1 MTQAAVSV
9 GSEKQIGNQ
18 YRSGFRQP
26 RTVAIYDEI
35 GDAAAR
41 VMAVPGWNE
50 VRVFNF
56 RELGDLF
63 RISLRYRVDLILVC
77 IDDSL
82 EAASALV
89 RTLDRHMA
97 LAIIPT
103 IIYQPHPTREQI
115 KRGLRSCADDYLWG
129 EWDGE
134 LFGLRVRMI
143 AERANRDMAVNPT
156 SQLPGPTLIE
166 QEINTRLQES
176 NRFAVC
182 YLDIDDFKAYNDY
195 RGYFYGDRIIRLVAH
210 IVRDIVADL
219 APESFVGHIG
229 GDDFLFLLHPDHVD
243 IVCSNIIK
251 TFDRIVPWRYQ
262 DDDRERGQIVSRNR
276 QGEKR
281 IYGLMTISIA
291 VLIVDES
298 FNHMGEMSHM
308 LADLKSYTKSLSGS
322 NYTIERRT
330 KY

>member
-1 MTQAAVSV
+1 MTQAAVSARTEQHP
-9 GSEKQIGNQ
+9 GGPH
-18 YRSGFRQP
+18 RSGFRQP

-41 VMAVPGWNE
+41 VMGVPGWNE
-50 VRVFNF
+50 VRVFSF
-56 RELGDLF
+56 SELADLF
-63 RISLRYRVDLILVC
+63 RISLRYRVDLILIC
-77 IDDSL
+77 IDNSL
-82 EAASALV
+82 EAATALV

-103 IIYQPHPTREQI
+103 VIYQPHPSREQI
-115 KRGLRSCADDYLWG
+115 VRGLQSCADDYIWG

-166 QEINTRLQES
+166 QEINARLKE
-176 NRFAVC
+176 NTRFAVC

-195 RGYFYGDRIIRLVAH
+195 RGYFYGDRVIRLVAH
-210 IVRDIVADL
+210 ITRDIVADL

-229 GDDFLFLLHPDHVD
+229 GDDFIFLLHPDHVD
-243 IVCSNIIK
+243 TVCSNIIK
-251 TFDRIVPWRYQ
+251 TFDRIVPWRYEE
-262 DDDRERGQIVSRNR
+262 DDRERGQIVTRNR
-276 QGEKR
+276 QGERKTF
-281 IYGLMTISIA
+281 GLMTISIA
-291 VLIVDES
+291 VLIADSS
-298 FNHMGEMSHM
+298 FKHMGEMSHM

>member
-1 MTQAAVSV
+1 LTQAAVNARTDQ
-9 GSEKQIGNQ
+9 QIIGQGNV
-18 YRSGFRQP
+18 GFRQP
-26 RTVAIYDEI
+26 RTVAIYDEL

-41 VMAVPGWNE
+41 VLAVPGWEE
-50 VRVFNF
+50 VRVFSF

-63 RISLRYRVDLILVC
+63 RISLRHRVDLILMC

-82 EAASALV
+82 EAASALARMV
-89 RTLDRHMA
+89 DRHMS
-97 LAIIPT
+97 LAIIPAV
-103 IIYQPHPTREQI
+103 IYQANPTREQI
-115 KRGLRSCADDYLWG
+115 KRGLQSCADDYLWG

-143 AERANRDMAVNPT
+143 AERSNRDMAVNPT

-166 QEINTRLQES
+166 QEINARLQEQQ
-176 NRFAVC
+176 RFAVC

-195 RGYFYGDRIIRLVAH
+195 RGYFYGDRIIRLVAR

-229 GDDFLFLLHPDHVD
+229 GDDFLFLLDPDQVD
-243 IVCSNIIK
+243 NVCSNVIR
-251 TFDRIVPWRYQ
+251 TFDRIVPWRYAE
-262 DDDRERGQIVSRNR
+262 DDRERGQILTRNR
-276 QGEKR
+276 QGEMKTF
-281 IYGLMTISIA
+281 GLMTISIA
-291 VLIVDES
+291 VLIADTS
-298 FNHMGEMSHM
+298 FSHMGEMSHM

-330 KY
+330 RY